1 MDLIQGSSAAIVLI
15 ALVVAAVI
23 MGALKTIAAEY
34 SSAVCWYDL
43 RVEVQRLRVEQAAR
57 LLACAVAVEEDA
69 EGEGPRVRPPKPLP
83 SIISLEAPA
92 ATEAATGDSGRALPT
107 RSLLGVH

>member
-23 MGALKTIAAEY
+23 MGVLKTIAAEY

-57 LLACAVAVEEDA
+57 LLACAVEEDA
-69 EGEGPRVRPPKPLP
+69 EGDGSRVRPPRPLP